1 MGQKR
6 STEEIA
12 RLLEGYEASGLTRTE
27 YCRREGVAAT
37 ALDYYRRRK
46 ARKEKGRLAK
56 VVVKTEPAGPHQH
69 HQLRRSV
76 AAHHQLAVI
85 FVELQRGAGG
95 DFGFWAE
102 WRHPKRPIRREQPA
116 AHYDSADRRHYIHV

>member
-27 YCRREGVAAT
+27 YCRREGIAAT

-46 ARKEKGRLAK
+46 ARKEKGRLVK
-56 VVVKTEPAGPHQH
+56 VVVQTEPAGPHSVFV
-69 HQLRRSV
+69 LVLANGRRIESGWRYGE
-76 AAHHQLAVI
+76 ADLAR
-85 FVELQRGAGG
+85 L
-95 DFGFWAE
+95 
-102 WRHPKRPIRREQPA
+102 IRICEA
-116 AHYDSADRRHYIHV
+116 V